1 MEKSDK
7 LGQFRSP
14 GAEQYFLRKKNMDRS
29 IDLAVQPMQFLVW
42 AKDSVNN
49 LNVVVTL

>member
-1 MEKSDK
+1 MGKLHRKKK

-29 IDLAVQPMQFLVW
+29 IDLAVQHIFDASSLG
-42 AKDSVNN
+42 K
-49 LNVVVTL
+49 LRT